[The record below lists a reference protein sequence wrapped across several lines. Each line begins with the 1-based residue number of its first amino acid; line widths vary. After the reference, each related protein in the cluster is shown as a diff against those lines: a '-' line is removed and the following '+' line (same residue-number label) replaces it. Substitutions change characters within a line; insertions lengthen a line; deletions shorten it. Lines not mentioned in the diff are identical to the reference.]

1 MKAGSSAFYAICI
14 PKGKALNLAY
24 NPFFIILWYCIR
36 LFLYSIYSDPV
47 MPHQLFCAR
56 GYLKTIDSIALQLIL
71 EQEQRLG
78 IQYDRLFQQ
87 ER

>member
-1 MKAGSSAFYAICI
+1 MPNLLFKADDVHSKEISAIFDQR
-14 PKGKALNLAY
+14 ALAL
-24 NPFFIILWYCIR
+24 
-36 LFLYSIYSDPV
+36 
-47 MPHQLFCAR
+47 
-56 GYLKTIDSIALQLIL
+56 GDSIASQLIL

>member
-1 MKAGSSAFYAICI
+1 
-14 PKGKALNLAY
+14 
-24 NPFFIILWYCIR
+24 
-36 LFLYSIYSDPV
+36 

-56 GYLKTIDSIALQLIL
+56 GYLKTIDSIASQLIL

>member
-1 MKAGSSAFYAICI
+1 
-14 PKGKALNLAY
+14 
-24 NPFFIILWYCIR
+24 
-36 LFLYSIYSDPV
+36 

-56 GYLKTIDSIALQLIL
+56 GYLKPIDSIASQLIL

>member
-1 MKAGSSAFYAICI
+1 
-14 PKGKALNLAY
+14 
-24 NPFFIILWYCIR
+24 
-36 LFLYSIYSDPV
+36 

-56 GYLKTIDSIALQLIL
+56 GYLKTMGSIASQLIL